1 MRTRF
6 LADMN
11 ISPKTVAALQQA
23 GWDIVRVSQR
33 LPGSASDDDVI
44 ALARQEQRVLLT
56 QDLDFSTLIALSGAT
71 QPSLVTLRL
80 LASDPE
86 SVTQR
91 LLDVLPRIED
101 VLTEGCAVTV
111 EETVVRVRRLPIA

>member
-33 LPGSASDDDVI
+33 LPASASDDDVI

-86 SVTQR
+86 SVTRR

>member
-33 LPGSASDDDVI
+33 LPASASDDDVI
-44 ALARQEQRVLLT
+44 ALARHEQRVLLT